1 MKLDY
6 ILVGRIVNA
15 HGIRGEV
22 RVQPRDGDPRFL
34 TRFHTFYMDGRP
46 VTPSASHVHKSFL
59 LLKLPGVEDM
69 NAALDLKG
77 KDLYIRREDARLPEG
92 QWFDDELLG
101 LAVVDEAG
109 APLGEL
115 TADAFRW
122 AAAELAGEGTE
133 VPTVALTAAG
143 VLRAPLP
150 KGELTTA
157 QVFEVLCVGSGADG
171 SAGSPLVSCYLT
183 GKELRAAMEVDA
195 SIAPLMPE
203 AQLYFSGADYSFNTH
218 RMFLNKVTGA
228 RLTQTGEKPE
238 SGQLYRVVT
247 SLYCGQMLSA
257 VKDRSLG
264 LLSIVPKDE
273 NGEPIADLE
282 SRILRDP
289 SGHEIKEWYALAAY
303 LQSFGQD
310 GVPTSYAWPDGRKE
324 VSRSWNPIELIKSP
338 SLLTVGVLLLG
349 ALAIAAAVFLV
360 RSLIRRRRSGRYG
373 GYRRRRFF
381 Q

>member
-1 MKLDY
+1 
-6 ILVGRIVNA
+6 
-15 HGIRGEV
+15 
-22 RVQPRDGDPRFL
+22 
-34 TRFHTFYMDGRP
+34 
-46 VTPSASHVHKSFL
+46 
-59 LLKLPGVEDM
+59 
-69 NAALDLKG
+69 
-77 KDLYIRREDARLPEG
+77 
-92 QWFDDELLG
+92 
-101 LAVVDEAG
+101 
-109 APLGEL
+109 
-115 TADAFRW
+115 
-122 AAAELAGEGTE
+122 
-133 VPTVALTAAG
+133 
-143 VLRAPLP
+143 
-150 KGELTTA
+150 
-157 QVFEVLCVGSGADG
+157 
-171 SAGSPLVSCYLT
+171 
-183 GKELRAAMEVDA
+183 
-195 SIAPLMPE
+195 
-203 AQLYFSGADYSFNTH
+203 
-218 RMFLNKVTGA
+218 
-228 RLTQTGEKPE
+228 
-238 SGQLYRVVT
+238 
-247 SLYCGQMLSA
+247 MLSA

-349 ALAIAAAVFLV
+349 ALAVAAAVFLV